1 MNAHPYDNQFAPS
14 NVYGHAVELLSKFDF
29 PPSGIHLDLGC
40 GFGAI
45 AETIRDQL
53 NLRYIGLD
61 ILEPGLDSLK
71 QRGFEVL
78 FFDLFDPEAG
88 LAILERWL
96 PAEVPV
102 VSMSFLDT
110 LEHLAEPEKAIALLR
125 TIAGKYGCPLVM
137 SVPNVG
143 HRDIGFRLLAA
154 KFEYTESGLL
164 DHTHYQYFTEQ
175 TLTDRMAQQGW
186 HEAYSNDVHMEA
198 SDQNFPPD
206 QPLLSAGT
214 PINSILRYVRRQI
227 DANDTVNQFVRIYLP
242 SAPTRD
248 RSGENGDAP
257 FLTVVTRTQGQR
269 IASLRETFLCLSAQT
284 DQDFELLIVGHSLS
298 LEQQILVESV
308 IADQHASMRAKTR
321 FVKVEQGERAAP
333 LNVAFEQARGR
344 YVAILDDDDLVFGHW
359 VETFKKLHNE
369 NPGKLLRATAV
380 SQKWDKIAW
389 GEGELATRCKSGYQ
403 ANYPSHFDLF
413 DHLVENRSPLHS
425 LAFPRSIYRDLGFRF
440 DETLTTAEDWDFI
453 IRTAPLAGVAASSE
467 VTCVYRRWENI
478 SNSATVHDEHEWK
491 TNYQHTLRKVDAIPL
506 LLPAG
511 YTRKIRELLHEVG
524 RLRAGPTPYHASED
538 TSSLSRTEADYI
550 EALRWRLY
558 ELTHSRSWRY
568 TAWIRAIKNTLSG
581 RKPSEMMI
589 WRFSVR
595 DLEFLIT
602 SIENSATWRYTS
614 ILRGFRSLV
623 RKQP

>member
-1 MNAHPYDNQFAPS
+1 MNGHPYDNQFAPD
-14 NVYGHAVELLSKFDF
+14 NVYGHAVELLSRFDLE
-29 PPSGIHLDLGC
+29 PGGIHLDMGC

-53 NLRYIGLD
+53 GLRYIGLD

-88 LAILERWL
+88 LAILEKWL
-96 PAEVPV
+96 PAGVPV

-110 LEHLAEPEKAIALLR
+110 LEHLAEPEKAVALLR
-125 TIAGKYGCPLVM
+125 AIAGKYGCPLVM

-186 HEAYSNDVHMEA
+186 HQAYGNDVHMEA

-214 PINSILRYVRRQI
+214 PINALLRNVRGQI
-227 DANDTVNQFVRIYLP
+227 DANDTVNQFVRVYLP
-242 SAPTRD
+242 SSPARD
-248 RSGENGDAP
+248 RVDEAGDAP

-284 DQDFELLIVGHSLS
+284 DQDFELLVVGHSLS
-298 LEQQILVESV
+298 LEQQLQVERV
-308 IADQHASMRAKTR
+308 IADQHASMRGKTR
-321 FVKVEQGERAAP
+321 LVKVEQGERAAP
-333 LNVAFEQARGR
+333 LNAAFEQARGR
-344 YVAILDDDDLVFGHW
+344 YVAMLDDDDLVFGHW
-359 VETFKKLHNE
+359 VEAFRKLHDG
-369 NPGKLLRATAV
+369 NPGKMLRATAV

-389 GEGELATRCKSGYQ
+389 GGEGELATRCKSGYE
-403 ANYPSHFDLF
+403 ANYPSHFDLL

-425 LAFPRSIYRDLGFRF
+425 LAFPRSVYRDLGFRF

-453 IRTAPLAGVAASSE
+453 IRTAPLTGVAASAD
-467 VTCVYRRWENI
+467 VTCVYRRWENV

-491 TNYQHTLRKVDAIPL
+491 TNYQHTLRKVDAVPL

-511 YTRKIRELLHEVG
+511 YTRKIRDLLHEVD
-524 RLRAGPTPYHASED
+524 RLRAGPTQYHASEGAD
-538 TSSLSRTEADYI
+538 LLGKTEADYI
-550 EALRWRLY
+550 EALRWRLH

-568 TAWIRAIKNTLSG
+568 TAWIRAIKYTLSG
-581 RKPSEMMI
+581 RKPAEMRI

-595 DLEFLIT
+595 DLEFLIA

-614 ILRGFRSLV
+614 ILRGFKSSI
-623 RKQP
+623 RK